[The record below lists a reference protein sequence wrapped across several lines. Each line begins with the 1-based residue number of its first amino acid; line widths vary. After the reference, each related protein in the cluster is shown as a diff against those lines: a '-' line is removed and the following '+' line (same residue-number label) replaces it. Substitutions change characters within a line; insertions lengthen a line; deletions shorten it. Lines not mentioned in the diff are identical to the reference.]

1 MIGIG
6 SILITAVG
14 VIGRI
19 RRAAAAVRT
28 VKDNV
33 QQGAGILTSLT
44 AGITSAISGARNE
57 VSDLTGQATRELAN
71 TAAELRRELE
81 ELRRLRQPTDTVETQ
96 LVAVIQCKSDMQK
109 AAADAEHEIRVCE
122 IECSAVVEMCAVQEG
137 AASTVFPVQP
147 AASVPEPRCDPL
159 PQNVQATFPHEGL
172 RMWGCYFFAL
182 LRWAEEIR
190 GNGFGIQNVVRIYEE
205 LVRAR
210 LIRDDSIID
219 MRREGEGIHTAFI
232 LDPVA
237 VINRLVGRQVF
248 TRQLRSLNDEVN
260 YIEAVKSGRWP
271 HFILRL
277 GNDKWDSLG
286 GNTANYVHKGVRVLV
301 A

>member
-1 MIGIG
+1 MVGIG
-6 SILITAVG
+6 SILIGAVS

-44 AGITSAISGARNE
+44 QGLQTAISGARNE
-57 VSDLTGQATRELAN
+57 VSDLTGQATLQLVN
-71 TAAELRRELE
+71 TAAALRQELE
-81 ELRRLRQPTDTVETQ
+81 ELRRMRQPTDTVETQ
-96 LVAVIQCKSDMQK
+96 LAAVIQCKADMQK

-122 IECSAVVEMCAVQEG
+122 IECAAEVEMCAVQDP
-137 AASTVFPVQP
+137 AVFPAQP
-147 AASVPEPRCDPL
+147 VAPIPEQRYDPL
-159 PQNVQATFPHEGL
+159 PENVQANFWHEGL

-205 LVRAR
+205 LVHAR
-210 LIRDDSIID
+210 LVRDDSIID
-219 MRREGEGIHTAFI
+219 MRREGELLHTAFI

-237 VINRLVGRQVF
+237 IINRLVGRQVF
-248 TRQLRSLNDEVN
+248 TRQLRVRNGESC
-260 YIEAVKSGRWP
+260 YIESVKSGRWP
-271 HFILRL
+271 HKRL
-277 GNDKWDSLG
+277 WLNNKVWDSLG
-286 GNTANYVHKGVRVLV
+286 GNAANYVHKGVRVLV
-301 A
+301 